1 MNPPEK
7 LARFLLEG
15 DHEAS
20 WETVQI
26 HIREGATTLALFEDV
41 LTKAMQHVGVL
52 WENNEIT
59 VADEHL
65 ATSTCDYIL
74 SKYQH
79 YMRENKPVMETGKKA
94 MFLCVQDE
102 DHYIGLK
109 MVHILFE
116 ENGWQTKFMGPN
128 LPLEFALSAAEKWK
142 PEVIGLSF
150 SLNYRAGQLK
160 EYISRL
166 ESIETNPIVLLGGRL
181 LLTHDFTK
189 FGSEKTRFIPTLTQL
204 AEWFDLERSGGTRF
218 VK

>member
-15 DHEAS
+15 DHESS

-41 LTKAMQHVGVL
+41 LTKSMQHVGVL

-79 YMRENKPVMETGKKA
+79 YMRENKPVPETGKKA

-181 LLTHDFTK
+181 LLTHDFTQ

>member
-1 MNPPEK
+1 MNPPEQ
-7 LARFLLEG
+7 LAKCLLEG

-20 WETVQI
+20 WEIIKI
-26 HIREGATTLALFEDV
+26 HISEGASALDLFEG
-41 LTKAMQHVGVL
+41 LITRAMQHVGVL

-74 SKYQH
+74 SKYQY
-79 YMRENKPVMETGKKA
+79 YMRENKPEPEAHKKA

-166 ESIETNPIVLLGGRL
+166 ESIQTNPTVLLGGRL
-181 LLTHDFTK
+181 LLTHDFTQ